1 MIDDRVSGS
10 RDGDWRSRSSRF
22 PGRWSVILDLND
34 SRPMGTGCD
43 VFDGAGDLHRKTHK
57 GP

>member
-10 RDGDWRSRSSRF
+10 HDGDWHSRSSRF

-34 SRPMGTGCD
+34 SRPSIWSSRT
-43 VFDGAGDLHRKTHK
+43 LTKL
-57 GP
+57 PSSS